1 VQEGA
6 KVSNSS
12 PAGSGDEDEPS
23 TSAKRRRTD
32 VSSAL
37 VDGSL
42 NLPEEPNT
50 VVSDGLAAISSCTSV
65 PSTPMNE
72 SAEGEGEGEGIEV
85 QAGEHASGA
94 VAAVATADIHS
105 SAIDEEQFE
114 SKR

>member
-1 VQEGA
+1 
-6 KVSNSS
+6 
-12 PAGSGDEDEPS
+12 
-23 TSAKRRRTD
+23 
-32 VSSAL
+32 
-37 VDGSL
+37 
-42 NLPEEPNT
+42 
-50 VVSDGLAAISSCTSV
+50 
-65 PSTPMNE
+65 MNE